1 MRVELI
7 LSAIAI
13 ALFVAG
19 AFTYDNT
26 FDNERF
32 EDCLKEN
39 TKYEC
44 KKIFWDLGWSTGD
57 Y

>member
-1 MRVELI
+1 VRVELI